1 MDHHVGVVD
10 QRLDGFSIKD
20 VALLIGGLGPSMRR
34 RVERPAR
41 HPDDPI
47 HRRIPFQR
55 VHRRYPDFP
64 GRPGDGHG
72 HSHLRGV
79 PVWRDYE
86 TGETLSDAF
95 VGAYKGFMKLIS
107 PTDSIFLLTES
118 REHPMH
124 VGGLQLFEPPDGMSG
139 SDFLRDVHE
148 IMVAE
153 QDFQPTFRKHPATI
167 FGGIANVGWSF
178 DDEVDLDYHLRR
190 SALPAPGRVRDLLEL
205 TSRLHGTLLDRHRP
219 LWEAHLVEGLN
230 DGRFAV
236 FVKFHHALIDGV
248 SALKLTQRTLST
260 DPNDTEVR
268 VPWNLPAKPRA
279 GESDHR
285 SLLQTLTR
293 TVGSVAA
300 LGPSTVSLARAALLE
315 QQLTLPFGA
324 PRTMLNVPIGGA
336 RRVAAQSWSLDR
348 VKSVKQAAGVTV
360 NDVVLAMCAGAL
372 RHYLIEQKALP
383 EAPLIAMVPVS
394 LRTEAEA
401 DSGGN
406 MTGLVLCNLAT
417 DTDDPPKR
425 LETISTSMRN
435 NKKVFSQLPRVQA
448 LALSA
453 MMIAPLGL
461 GAVPGF
467 VSSAAPPFNIVIS
480 NVPGAREPMYSKGA
494 RLDGNYPL
502 SIALDGQALNI
513 TLAHNANNLDF
524 GLVGCRRSVPHL
536 QRLLGHLEDSLKEL
550 ERAVGV

>member
-1 MDHHVGVVD
+1 M
-10 QRLDGFSIKD
+10 
-20 VALLIGGLGPSMRR
+20 
-34 RVERPAR
+34 
-41 HPDDPI
+41 
-47 HRRIPFQR
+47 
-55 VHRRYPDFP
+55 
-64 GRPGDGHG
+64 
-72 HSHLRGV
+72 
-79 PVWRDYE
+79 
-86 TGETLSDAF
+86 
-95 VGAYKGFMKLIS
+95 
-107 PTDSIFLLTES
+107 FLLGES

-124 VGGLQLFEPPDGMSG
+124 VGGLQLFEPPDGISG
-139 SDFLRDVHE
+139 VDLLRE
-148 IMVAE
+148 IYQAMVAE
-153 QDFQPTFRKHPATI
+153 QEFQPMFRKHPATLL
-167 FGGIANVGWSF
+167 GGIANIGWTF

-219 LWEAHLVEGLN
+219 LWEAHLVEGLD

-236 FVKFHHALIDGV
+236 YVKFHHALIDGV

-260 DPNDTEVR
+260 DPNDNEIR
-268 VPWNLPAKPRA
+268 VPWNLAPKRRPS
-279 GESDHR
+279 ESDQP
-285 SLLQTLTR
+285 SPLQRITR

-300 LGPSTVSLARAALLE
+300 LAPSTVSLARAALLE

-324 PRTMLNVPIGGA
+324 PRTMFNVPIGGA
-336 RRVAAQSWSLDR
+336 RRVAAQSWSLER
-348 VKSVKQAAGVTV
+348 VRSVKQAAGTTV

-372 RHYLIEQKALP
+372 RHYLLEQKALP

-394 LRTEAEA
+394 MRTKGEA

-406 MTGLVLCNLAT
+406 MTGVVLCNLAT
-417 DTDDPPKR
+417 DTDDPAKR
-425 LETISTSMRN
+425 LEAINISMRN

-453 MMIAPLGL
+453 TMIAPLGL
-461 GAVPGF
+461 AALPGF
-467 VSSAAPPFNIVIS
+467 VSATPPPFNIVIS
-480 NVPGAREPMYSKGA
+480 NVPGAREPLYWKGA

-513 TLAHNANNLDF
+513 TLANNADNLDF